1 MTKHIRE
8 QIIAELSTGQF
19 VSGQILGESLG
30 VTRAAV
36 AKHIEAIT
44 EMGLDIYRVTGKGYR
59 LAQPLNLLA
68 QTDIVDA
75 LLLAGFENPVEV
87 HQIIDSTNSY
97 LLRRLPNQ
105 IQDGQVCLA
114 EYQSDGRGRRGRQWI
129 SPYGSHIYLSMY
141 KYLPE
146 GMSAAMG
153 LSIAV
158 GLAVLDT
165 IKQLYGLAVELK
177 WPNDV
182 YIEGKKLA
190 GILVDLEGQPMEDC
204 HCVIGIGVNL
214 AMPEESGAKV
224 DQPWIDLS
232 TAIGQ
237 QINRSE
243 FAASLISHLNKRI
256 ATHQSTGLTTM
267 LDDWH
272 QHDIYFNQ
280 PIKVITGE
288 RETLGISRG
297 ISDQGALLIESAGKV
312 SPVYGGEVSLR
323 GLA

>member
-1 MTKHIRE
+1 M
-8 QIIAELSTGQF
+8 
-19 VSGQILGESLG
+19 SGQALGENLG
-30 VTRAAV
+30 VTRAAI
-36 AKHIEAIT
+36 AKHIEAIS

-59 LAQPLNLLA
+59 LSQSLNLLDNKRISESLKA
-68 QTDIVDA
+68 D
-75 LLLAGFENPVEV
+75 GFENQVEV

-105 IQDGQVCLA
+105 IQDGQICLA
-114 EYQSDGRGRRGRQWI
+114 EYQSDGRGRRGRQWV

-158 GLAVLDT
+158 GLSVMDA
-165 IKQLYGLAVELK
+165 IKGLYGLAVELK

-182 YIEGKKLA
+182 YVQGKKLA

-214 AMPEESGAKV
+214 AMPAQSGEQV

-232 TAIGQ
+232 TALGKPID
-237 QINRSE
+237 RSD
-243 FAASLISHLNKRI
+243 FAATLIAKLNQRITEHQNSGLNK
-256 ATHQSTGLTTM
+256 M

-297 ISDQGALLIESAGKV
+297 INDQGALLIENAGKV

-323 GLA
+323 GIS